1 MNEHEHGQPTQSF
14 RPATP
19 QPLSPEEAG
28 HLEASGLS
36 RTEIHRLLF
45 LRWLHTRAR
54 LHS

>member
-1 MNEHEHGQPTQSF
+1 MNEHEHGLPTLSS

-19 QPLSPEEAG
+19 RPLSPEEAG
-28 HLEASGLS
+28 QLEASGLS

-45 LRWLHTRAR
+45 LRWLHTRAW